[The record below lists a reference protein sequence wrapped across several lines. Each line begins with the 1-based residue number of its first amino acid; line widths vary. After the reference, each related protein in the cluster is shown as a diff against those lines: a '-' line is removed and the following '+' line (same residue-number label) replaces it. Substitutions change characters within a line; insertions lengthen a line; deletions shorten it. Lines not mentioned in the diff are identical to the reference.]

1 MTDIAAPPKPPR
13 RIPWDSLA
21 VLPFVI
27 FAVMF
32 LFLPT
37 FSLIGGAFTDRAGNF
52 TFENIAGLFTDQI
65 LAAYWISI
73 RISGASAILGA
84 LIGLAITLAIIR
96 GKLPQGLRSAVMTF
110 SGVASNFA
118 GVPLAFAFIATL
130 GRLGL
135 VTIIIRTLFD
145 FDIYRQGGFNLFSFW
160 GLTLTY
166 LYFQIPL
173 MVLTIAPA
181 IDGLKKE
188 WNEAAQTLGAN
199 TWQFWRYIG
208 FPILWPSVLGTLS
221 LLFANAFGAIATAWA
236 LTGSNLN
243 IVTVLLYNQIRG
255 DALQNPGLGAAL
267 ALGMIVITSLANV
280 IYLVV
285 AARAERWMK

>member
-1 MTDIAAPPKPPR
+1 MSTSPSTPR
-13 RIPWDSLA
+13 RIPWDALA
-21 VLPFVI
+21 VAPFII

-37 FSLIGGAFTDRAGNF
+37 LSLAVTAFTDRAGNF
-52 TFENIAGLFTDQI
+52 TLDNFAGLFSDQI
-65 LAAYWISI
+65 IAAYWISI
-73 RISGASAILGA
+73 RISGASAIIGA
-84 LIGLAITLAIIR
+84 VVGLAITLAIIR
-96 GKLPQGLRSAVMTF
+96 GRLPSGIRSAVMTF

-135 VTIIIRTLFD
+135 VTIILKTVFGFD
-145 FDIYRQGGFNLFSFW
+145 LYRAGFNLLSFW

-173 MVLTIAPA
+173 MVLIIAPA
-181 IDGLKKE
+181 VDGLKKE
-188 WNEAAQTLGAN
+188 WSEAAQILGASR
-199 TWQFWRYIG
+199 WQFWRYIG
-208 FPILWPSVLGTLS
+208 FPILWPSFLGTLS

-267 ALGMIVITSLANV
+267 AIGMIVITSLANV
-280 IYLVV
+280 IYLVI